1 MFGEVAAVAEA
12 APGPAASPA
21 AEATS
26 HSPAA
31 PHTVAAPAVSASV
44 SHAASGALPAALNWT
59 LVSLLAAGVL
69 AAPTP
74 ALPLPQAAAA
84 HVAGLSSVELP
95 AATQAAVDWTAS
107 SVPRNTLA
115 TPQAAAAQNRGAS
128 LLSAPALSHSGL
140 TAVAGASAGDLQNTH
155 AATRAAAAPGSRR
168 VHSAGP
174 MPGPDGCRRYLLR
187 GGMEVLVVDDE
198 KQMLAALGKLRASMH
213 DPHVAIDL
221 VR

>member
-1 MFGEVAAVAEA
+1 MFGEAAAVAEA

-59 LVSLLAAGVL
+59 LGGLLAAGAL
-69 AAPTP
+69 AAPAP
-74 ALPLPQAAAA
+74 ALPPPQAAAA
-84 HVAGLSSVELP
+84 HVAGLSSAELP

-115 TPQAAAAQNRGAS
+115 APQAAAAQSRGAS
-128 LLSAPALSHSGL
+128 LLSAPALVHGGP
-140 TAVAGASAGDLQNTH
+140 TAVAGASPGDLQNTH
-155 AATRAAAAPGSRR
+155 AATPTAAPCSRR

-174 MPGPDGCRRYLLR
+174 MPGPDGCSRYLLR
-187 GGMEVLVVDDE
+187 GGMEALVVDDE